1 MNRQRLKTQT
11 LELILYIGAFLLLAE
26 WMYTFGEVADI
37 EYRTPLYVYALICFV
52 VSYFKA
58 PWWMSTPI
66 KGISLLGALFLIDI
80 EGERSIGSWLQTF
93 GAEVLFNVRALFTY
107 HWNDLTPLFRSLL
120 ILVLIWLMSYLLY
133 YWFVM
138 MKRVLFFIMMTVI
151 YVSIVHT
158 FMGYNGLIPAIRL
171 VIISVVTLGIANV
184 LRTYEYEAVQLPQ
197 AKRMIRFFPSLVLA
211 IVCMIGVGL
220 VSPVFA
226 PQWPDPVPYIHKV
239 RDKITGGD
247 SGAVKKVGY
256 GEDDTQLGGSFV
268 QDYTPVFK
276 ATSRRSHYWRIETKD
291 VYTGKGWRKSER
303 ESGDWKRAGTFDFD
317 TIEGKVKTSNET
329 ATIQFEKDQM
339 LNKLVYPYGLNSV
352 RTKEDTVFRKDA
364 RSDSIEIARTD
375 EKDLP
380 TTYELSYQEPT
391 FSVDRLKEQKRS
403 IHSEDEYTSV
413 PKSLPNRVKDLASE
427 ITGHYTN
434 QYDKTK
440 AIEQYFSQNDFHY
453 ETVDVKVPGKDED
466 YVDQFLFD
474 TKAGYCD
481 NYSTAMTVML
491 RTQGIPARWV
501 KGFASGDKIG
511 TKTDGGETKDVFEVT
526 NANAHSWVEVYF
538 EGSGW
543 VPFEPTQG
551 FTNFADFH
559 QEVERPDRETPE
571 FKQDEKADE
580 DNQAQTPKKEENEEG
595 QANPKEETN
604 EQETSHTDEQDK
616 ANEATTISQTMIWTI
631 VGIVLVILG
640 AIAYFLRF
648 RIKHYVINK
657 QLAEDPDL
665 RQFEE
670 AYHFVLDYL
679 KAKKLPLEAG
689 ETLEEFATRVDATYE
704 GEEMR
709 ALTNA
714 YEAMIYAGKE
724 NEEIKEQFIR
734 SWQKVTTTI
743 MS

>member
-1 MNRQRLKTQT
+1 MNRQRIKTQI

-37 EYRTPLYVYALICFV
+37 DYRTPLYIYAMICFL
-52 VSYFKA
+52 VSFFRS
-58 PWWMSTPI
+58 PWWLSIPI
-66 KGISLLGALFLIDI
+66 KALSLFGALYLIDI
-80 EGERSIGSWLQTF
+80 EGERSIGGWLQTF
-93 GAEVLFNVRALFTY
+93 GTEVLFNVKALFTY

-138 MKRVLFFIMMTVI
+138 MKRVLFFIIMTVI

-158 FMGYNGLIPAIRL
+158 FMSYEGLLPAIRL
-171 VIISVVTLGIANV
+171 VIISVITLGIANV
-184 LRTYEYEAVQLPQ
+184 LRAYDLEAIQLPQ
-197 AKRMIRFFPSLVLA
+197 AKRIIRFFPSLVIA
-211 IVCMIGVGL
+211 IVCMIAVGL
-220 VSPVFA
+220 VTPVFA

-303 ESGDWKRAGTFDFD
+303 ESGEWKRAGTFDFD
-317 TIEGKVKTSNET
+317 TIEGNVKTSSET

-352 RTKEDTVFRKDA
+352 QTKKDTVFRKDA
-364 RSDSIEIARTD
+364 HSDSIEIARTD
-375 EKDLP
+375 EEDLP
-380 TTYELSYQEPT
+380 TKYELSYQEPT
-391 FSVDRLKEQKRS
+391 FSIDRLKEQKRS
-403 IHSEDEYTSV
+403 VHNEDEYTSI
-413 PKSLPNRVKDLASE
+413 PKSLPNRVKDLATE
-427 ITGHYTN
+427 ITSDYTN
-434 QYDKTK
+434 QYDKAK
-440 AIEQYFSQNDFHY
+440 AIEQYFNQNDFHY
-453 ETVDVKVPGKDED
+453 ETVNVEVPSKNED

-501 KGFASGDKIG
+501 KGFTSGDKIG
-511 TKTDGGETKDVFEVT
+511 TTTEDGETKDVHEVT

-551 FTNFADFH
+551 FDNFADFH
-559 QEVERPDRETPE
+559 QEIERPDSETPE
-571 FKQDEKADE
+571 FDQDEKEDE
-580 DNQAQTPKKEENEEG
+580 GEQEQEPKKEENEEG

-604 EQETSHTDEQDK
+604 EQESNRTDEQGVE
-616 ANEATTISQTMIWTI
+616 NEDTTISQTMIWTI
-631 VGIVLVILG
+631 VAGVILILG
-640 AIAYFLRF
+640 AIAFFMRF
-648 RIKHYVINK
+648 RIKHYFINK
-657 QLAEDPDL
+657 RLNEHPDL
-665 RQFEE
+665 LQFER

-689 ETLEEFATRVDATYE
+689 ETLEEFAIRVDTTYE
-704 GEEMR
+704 GAELR

-714 YEAMIYAGKE
+714 YAAMIYAGKE
-724 NEEIKEQFIR
+724 NDEVKEQFIR